1 MKNELTVI
9 DKVKIFE
16 RDGKQWTTSLNIA
29 EVFGKN
35 HFDVLDK
42 IEKLECSQE
51 FAQRNFT
58 AGGYSDKNNQM
69 RKMYD
74 ITRDGFVLLVMGFT
88 GKPAMQ
94 FKRKR

>member
-35 HFDVLDK
+35 HGK
-42 IEKLECSQE
+42 II
-51 FAQRNFT
+51 R
-58 AGGYSDKNNQM
+58 
-69 RKMYD
+69 D
-74 ITRDGFVLLVMGFT
+74 I
-88 GKPAMQ
+88 
-94 FKRKR
+94 